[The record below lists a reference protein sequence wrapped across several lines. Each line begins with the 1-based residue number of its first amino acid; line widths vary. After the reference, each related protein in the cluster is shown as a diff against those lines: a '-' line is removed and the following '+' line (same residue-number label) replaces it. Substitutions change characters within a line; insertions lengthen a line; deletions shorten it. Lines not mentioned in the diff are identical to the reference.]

1 MRRYL
6 IYSRCIRMDT
16 PILISSVHE
25 AVTQSVPYDAIYLVQ
40 AFYRE
45 YQTLPAEGEARWGED
60 VTKQKRYMTLGHLFK
75 FAAANIQPGLERTA
89 ILERLIGHIASRC
102 KVPYDQIE
110 EGAKAIFKK

>member
-1 MRRYL
+1 
-6 IYSRCIRMDT
+6 MDT

-25 AVTQSVPYDAIYLVQ
+25 VVTQSVPYDSDHIIQ

-45 YQTLPAEGEARWGED
+45 YQTLPAEGEVRWGED

-75 FAAANIQPGLERTA
+75 FAAANIHPGLERTA

-102 KVPYDQIE
+102 KVPYNEIE
-110 EGAKAIFKK
+110 SGAKAIFNK